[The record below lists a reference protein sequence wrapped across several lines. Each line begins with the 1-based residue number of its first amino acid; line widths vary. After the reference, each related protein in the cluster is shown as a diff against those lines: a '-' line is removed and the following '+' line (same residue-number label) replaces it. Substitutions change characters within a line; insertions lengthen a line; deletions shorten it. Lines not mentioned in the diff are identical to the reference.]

1 MLPLLRK
8 LPFLLLFILL
18 LQPIHYA
25 FAMGGGDIIRS
36 IRIEGNRRVEAST
49 IHYYIK
55 SKIGE
60 PISQQR
66 VRQDIEE
73 IYSLGQFKD
82 VRVETTQVEGGIEV
96 LFKVE
101 EILSIGEI
109 RIAGDSQVDSVEIW
123 SKIKDFLKQGETFH
137 QHLLNETVSTITQH
151 YNEKGYFFAKIT
163 IDSTPTPNNL
173 VNLQVNIVRGNKVG
187 IHKIRFVGNKRFT
200 DKELQEKMETNEES
214 WYSWLD
220 ESGIYKKDLL
230 KLDTF
235 RIEAFYQDHGYIKVH
250 VQEPRID
257 INEKDQAIYIVIPVD
272 EGPQFKIGKIE
283 IKGNDNI
290 PEEAIRKIISSKS
303 SEVYNLSQVRED
315 VLSISELYSKE
326 GYAYADVNPQ
336 PKEDAETKTVDL
348 LFQIDKGRK
357 VYVGEISVIGN
368 TRTHDNVIRREFR
381 LKEGELFDSDKL
393 KRSKQRLNNL
403 RYFADVKVDTHR
415 GKEKDLIDITTTVA
429 EQPTGS
435 ISVGAGFSST
445 ENLIFNASISQD
457 NFLGRGQKMIFST
470 NLSSLRSDFNL
481 SFTDPRI
488 FDSNILGG
496 IDLFNTDTNFFSF
509 NSRNRG
515 GGMRLGKNISEY
527 ESIAIRYGLENVKVS
542 GVAAASETV
551 FLKNQDRTT
560 SRIAPSYVYDS
571 RDDFLNPSNGWRHV
585 LKFDFAGSILGGS
598 DFLKAGY
605 EVTYYRPV
613 IGKLVGAIHGEINWA
628 DGYNN
633 EQLPIF
639 ENYFMGGPSSLRG
652 FTIKNIG
659 PKDASGNPIGGNQSV
674 LLNLELQY
682 PFTKGF
688 RGFVFFD
695 QGNVYGDGVNLVGTA
710 SSYDLSELRSSV
722 GLGVRFI
729 SPFGPVGFAYGI
741 KLDQRNDEKPAEFH
755 FSAGSAF

>member
-18 LQPIHYA
+18 LQPIHDAYA
-25 FAMGGGDIIRS
+25 MGGDIIRS

-49 IHYYIK
+49 IRYYIK

-82 VRVETTQVEGGIEV
+82 VRVETFPVEGGIEV

-123 SKIKDFLKQGETFH
+123 RKIKDFLKQGETFH
-137 QHLLNETVSTITQH
+137 QHLLNETISTITQH

-163 IDSTPTPNNL
+163 IDTFPTPNNL

-200 DKELQEKMETNEES
+200 DKELKEKMETNEAS

-250 VQEPRID
+250 VQDPRID

-272 EGPQFKIGKIE
+272 EGPQFKIGKVE
-283 IKGNDNI
+283 IKGNDNVS
-290 PEEAIRKIISSKS
+290 EEAIRKVISSKA

-336 PKEDAETKTVDL
+336 PKEDNETKTVDL

-381 LKEGELFDSDKL
+381 LKEGELFNSDKL

-403 RYFADVKVDTHR
+403 KYFADVKVDTHR

-435 ISVGAGFSST
+435 ISVGAGYSST

-496 IDLFNTDTNFFSF
+496 IDLFNTKTNFFSF
-509 NSRNRG
+509 LSRNNG
-515 GGMRLGKNISEY
+515 GGLRLGKNISEY
-527 ESIAIRYGLENVKVS
+527 ESVSIRYGLENVSIS
-542 GVAAASETV
+542 GVAPASQTS

-560 SRIAPSYVYDS
+560 SRIAPSYIYDS

-585 LKFDFAGSILGGS
+585 FKFDFAGSILGGS

-613 IGKLVGAIHGEINWA
+613 VGKLVGAIHGEINWA
-628 DGYNN
+628 DGYNG

-639 ENYFMGGPSSLRG
+639 ENYFMGGPTSLRG

-659 PKDASGNPIGGNQSV
+659 PKDSSGNPIGGSQSV
-674 LLNLELQY
+674 LLNMELQY

-688 RGFVFFD
+688 RGFAFFD
-695 QGNVYGDGVNLVGTA
+695 QGNVYGDGTSLIGTA
-710 SSYDLSELRSSV
+710 SSFDLSKLRSSV
-722 GLGVRFI
+722 GVGVRFI

-741 KLDQRNDEKPAEFH
+741 KLDQKKGEKPAEFH